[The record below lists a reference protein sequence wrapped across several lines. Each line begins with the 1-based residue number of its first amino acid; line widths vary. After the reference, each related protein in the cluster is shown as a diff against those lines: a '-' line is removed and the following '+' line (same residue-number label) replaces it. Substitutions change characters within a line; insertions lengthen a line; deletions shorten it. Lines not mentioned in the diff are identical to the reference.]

1 MSFIQIILFIFFL
14 PGKTITAPG
23 ISGADRIGYP
33 MVLRDNLISQL
44 AQIDTVE
51 ALPLKVLSAPAESTL
66 PIFIFISGD
75 GGWNTFNESLCGYLS
90 KKGVPVVALNSQKYF
105 WGGKTPDEAAADLV
119 AIIKHY
125 QQALKRTKFVLA
137 GYSFGA
143 DVVPFV
149 MNRLSPD
156 VKGQLVSSIMISPD
170 KTGDFE
176 IHLSDM
182 LNLGLSKG
190 KYDVINE
197 VLKRDN
203 RKIVVFFGS
212 DESQNTQQA
221 FQQTGVEI
229 VQIEGNHHF
238 DGGIEGVGDKILSEI
253 KKE

>member
-1 MSFIQIILFIFFL
+1 MSFVHIILFIFFL

-23 ISGADRIGYP
+23 IIGADRFGYP

-44 AQIDTVE
+44 PQIDTVE
-51 ALPLKVLSAPAESTL
+51 ALPLKVLNAPADSTL

-105 WGGKTPDEAAADLV
+105 WGGKTPDEATADLV
-119 AIIKHY
+119 AVIKHY
-125 QQALKRTKFVLA
+125 QQAWKRTKFVLA

-143 DVVPFV
+143 DIVPFV

-221 FQQTGVEI
+221 FQQTGVQI

-238 DGGIEGVGDKILSEI
+238 DSSYEALADKILTEI
-253 KKE
+253 K